1 MQFNLKATLTKED
14 TKDKY
19 IFWDID
25 GTLAPYRFNNHV
37 GDPEGTNSGMSLK
50 EIEDGIFLERKPSK
64 HMQKVIEE
72 CGAKE
77 NIIMSHCI
85 NEKERND
92 KEKWLDI
99 YYPSITKRVFP
110 IYENESK
117 ADTILEYC
125 KSNNIPL
132 DEVIFVDDVIT
143 ILREAEKK
151 GINAWH
157 ISSFLDWNY

>member
-1 MQFNLKATLTKED
+1 MQFNLKATLTKAD

-64 HMQKVIEE
+64 HMQKVIKE

-85 NEKERND
+85 NEKEMND
-92 KEKWLDI
+92 KEK
-99 YYPSITKRVFP
+99 
-110 IYENESK
+110 
-117 ADTILEYC
+117 
-125 KSNNIPL
+125 
-132 DEVIFVDDVIT
+132 
-143 ILREAEKK
+143 
-151 GINAWH
+151 
-157 ISSFLDWNY
+157 

>member
-1 MQFNLKATLTKED
+1 
-14 TKDKY
+14 
-19 IFWDID
+19 
-25 GTLAPYRFNNHV
+25 
-37 GDPEGTNSGMSLK
+37 MSLK
-50 EIEDGIFLERKPSK
+50 EIEDGIFLARKPSE
-64 HMQKVIEE
+64 HMQKVIKE

-85 NEKERND
+85 NE

-110 IYENESK
+110 IYDNESK

-125 KSNNIPL
+125 KSHNISL

-143 ILREAEKK
+143 NLREAEIK